1 MGRTSRAPSTS
12 AFRAS
17 SASNTS
23 SPSPSSSSSS
33 PSPSSQSSPS
43 PPPSQSSPSPSQSPS
58 SRSPSSSPSS
68 SSSSSASSSSS
79 SASSSEAGSAQ
90 SDQTDFEPDTIKI
103 EYHPHSG
110 IGVRTVPFEEFQR
123 YYAPQAD
130 PPLERQ
136 PWFPYRSRTDFEF
149 AKFVLDAS
157 LSRKEVDRLLKLIH
171 CVREGKDQLSFH
183 SYTDIQKGW
192 AAASTKLTPFTK
204 HIIDV
209 PYKNEM
215 RSYPLWTRDVWE
227 YLKDILRNPYLV
239 SRMDWNAHRLYR
251 FDEATKQFIRFYDE
265 PLTANAAWNLQSELP
280 AGQSPL
286 IILVYADK
294 TKLSSFGSAKAYP
307 VVIKCGN
314 LPVDIRN
321 GEGVGGERVV
331 GWLPILEEKAGERHK
346 LGYINLKRIIW
357 HESVRKIFEPIR
369 QFSHTGVWFICGDH
383 AERWMC
389 PSVVILSSDYEE
401 QCFMSLI
408 RGAMGLFPCPI
419 CLAPK
424 GQLCNLHL
432 HFPLRTGKE
441 AQRIL
446 NEALVQK
453 TQKQHE
459 SILQA
464 WSLRPVQNAFL
475 ELGHSDPYKALSF
488 DRLHAFHSGLFG
500 HHLWVEFKKHVEN
513 ISNDAVK
520 LVDVQ
525 FDMIPRWSGLI
536 HFNEVMGLSFTDGG
550 KYEHISKNI
559 LFASHN
565 IMTKTASAVGYQLLC
580 LIRQYLEMD
589 MYAGLLVHTT
599 WTLQDGRH
607 AQSMWHEKLQEFT
620 ADDPEPKNWDFPK
633 AHTHKHLWDD
643 ITAKGVTRNYNTK
656 PNEKLHRPLKKA
668 YQLQTNFRDVAPQI
682 LNIDHN
688 AYVAAFMQQQL
699 DEYDATE
706 KAQIKA
712 ALEISRTTDN
722 SELDTIGGGHFMLR
736 SKQDVQ
742 TMGQLVASHQNDVA
756 YQNFWQRLGRFLTSE
771 YQAHGLPLPDGP
783 RITFSA
789 DSRITPYFLI
799 NVNYES
805 LADWRMTTDMVR
817 CNPIFFGHPRYDC
830 VLVQAATQF
839 FARLIITFTC
849 KVGDS
854 LQPLA
859 LIQPF
864 DRLAGPPSRTD
875 LDLGFLRVR
884 ERPRRRSEF
893 ISLHSLLR
901 GALLVPDFG
910 KDRDYLVHDLVD
922 SDMFLRMRAIKG
934 AAL

>member
-1 MGRTSRAPSTS
+1 MGRTSRAPSTC

-23 SPSPSSSSSS
+23 SPSPSSSS

-123 YYAPQAD
+123 YHAPQAD

-149 AKFVLDAS
+149 AKFILDAS

-192 AAASTKLTPFTK
+192 AAVSTKLTPFTK

-321 GEGVGGERVV
+321 GEGVGGGRVV

-369 QFSHTGVWFICGDH
+369 QFSHTG
-383 AERWMC
+383 
-389 PSVVILSSDYEE
+389 
-401 QCFMSLI
+401 
-408 RGAMGLFPCPI
+408 
-419 CLAPK
+419 
-424 GQLCNLHL
+424 
-432 HFPLRTGKE
+432 
-441 AQRIL
+441 
-446 NEALVQK
+446 K
-453 TQKQHE
+453 TQKQRE

-589 MYAGLLVHTT
+589 MYAGLSVHTT

-607 AQSMWHEKLQEFT
+607 AQSMWHEKLQEYKEFT

-805 LADWRMTTDMVR
+805 LADWRMTTDM
-817 CNPIFFGHPRYDC
+817 
-830 VLVQAATQF
+830 AATQF
-839 FARLIITFTC
+839 FARLIITFTT
-849 KVGDS
+849 S
-854 LQPLA
+854 IPY
-859 LIQPF
+859 
-864 DRLAGPPSRTD
+864 GP
-875 LDLGFLRVR
+875 
-884 ERPRRRSEF
+884 
-893 ISLHSLLR
+893 
-901 GALLVPDFG
+901 
-910 KDRDYLVHDLVD
+910 
-922 SDMFLRMRAIKG
+922 
-934 AAL
+934 